1 MTTRLSIADQ
11 LHQDQ
16 ALVHGAAEGR
26 SRGRG
31 ALPAGTASEI

>member
-26 SRGRG
+26 RVV
-31 ALPAGTASEI
+31 AVELCVQELLLK